1 MNNYQNVR
9 TAVIRWAQ
17 GHYRAIQDSGTEL
30 SDAGVDLARSVG
42 VLEPTHIRV
51 VLVDQVPIM
60 EDPVISSLAKSV
72 GMLNGTIMVS
82 VRPSH
87 LVSDDRRPVVRQ

>member
-30 SDAGVDLARSVG
+30 SDAGFDLARSVG
-42 VLEPTHIRV
+42 VLEPTHIRLM
-51 VLVDQVPIM
+51 LVDAV
-60 EDPVISSLAKSV
+60 
-72 GMLNGTIMVS
+72 TI
-82 VRPSH
+82 
-87 LVSDDRRPVVRQ
+87 L